1 VGVTVQSF
9 RRWRNV
15 LIAGAVLALVLL
27 TCDRRGPVERA
38 TSSQDRDIVSAVV
51 NVDIAT
57 AHRVIQER
65 FGLERSERDVRNHP
79 HFGSLV
85 SSGPPSTATMSLGS
99 EPNPA
104 LEGYVKLDASA
115 REYDFYLERA
125 DDAWWLSEYHIK
137 GVPIPFSTRFIIH
150 LEPAGGGATT
160 LEVIEYFPLVW
171 THNAFRLHRHGG
183 GVGAITERV
192 ATTTRDRANML
203 NYLIY
208 MLDPDADGMYVGSL
222 PPWFQ
227 LD

>member
-1 VGVTVQSF
+1 VSVQSS

-27 TCDRRGPVERA
+27 TCDRRGSVERV
-38 TSSQDRDIVSAVV
+38 TGSQDRDVVSAVV
-51 NVDIAT
+51 NVDIAA

-65 FGLERSERDVRNHP
+65 FGLERLERDVRNHP

-99 EPNPA
+99 ESNPA
-104 LEGYVKLDASA
+104 LERYVKLDASA
-115 REYDFYLERA
+115 RDYDFYLWHA
-125 DDAWWLSEYHIK
+125 DDGWWLSEYHIK
-137 GVPIPFSTRFIIH
+137 GVPIPFSTQFIIH
-150 LEPAGGGATT
+150 LEAAGDNATT
-160 LEVIEYFPLVW
+160 LEVIEYFPRVW

-192 ATTTRDRANML
+192 ATTTRDRVNML

-208 MLDPDADGMYVGSL
+208 MLDPDADGVYVPSL